1 MILTL
6 GAWSTGN
13 VATVTVVLDV
23 SWGSSQGLH
32 HLSTTFIP
40 SRDRT
45 KLERGFC
52 EELSPWDPFLTKLL
66 SCLVLSCPV
75 LS

>member
-13 VATVTVVLDV
+13 VATELQC
-23 SWGSSQGLH
+23 WMLAGGSSQGLH